1 MSYLSF
7 VKEIQDLGFSQ
18 GKYKPHKHIALLTAI
33 RLLKLKPKNGC
44 RVYYNDEYKQLFSEL
59 FTKYASNDDRNRPY
73 TPFFHLKSTSFW
85 KLVPIN
91 GKENDLLSLGS
102 VGGPGQL
109 MEVVSHAEISD
120 NFLKI
125 ITDDSICDII
135 ESLIIECLE
144 NNIEESKDRHITQV
158 ESFERVT
165 VTLENNVAPNP
176 FVAYLNSLHS
186 RDAGNEN
193 ALAEAQACNPNFSR
207 IYVRHPLVDN
217 IVKCLTEDEGKSV
230 VLTGHAGDG
239 KSTIALAVY
248 KQLKKIDEHA
258 VLPVPLQ
265 RREDIVLPDGICL
278 AIIKDFSEW
287 QTNERDNL
295 LSEVMANKIRVLLV
309 TNTGALLDAFC
320 GYATKAGLGNR
331 AEWEPRILEAMDA
344 DSNNFLYGQVPFVF
358 FNIALCDNL
367 ELARLIFH
375 RILSNE
381 NWGACNNQACREHCP
396 IYRNVALFQVNSS
409 VANRRLFLA
418 YRRMYEYGTRLTIR
432 QLTAHLAYLLTAGME
447 YADIR
452 HLAEREDKPLMSEF
466 LFYNR
471 FFGDD
476 GHTEDQAAVRMPV
489 IHEVRAQ
496 GFGERPCP
504 ATERHL
510 WLLTHGDDFS
520 LGVPLLEEEFRKLQR
535 YGSQMQIQENGL
547 TPDQAREQVRRML
560 YFLHDNKD
568 ADRGNAFLRQFLGSL
583 AIIKWEHWQDPS
595 TRLSM
600 DEASH
605 FKQRVFHVL
614 QEQFTGVRLP
624 EVGGPGQQS
633 HLYITLSRHKQD
645 IRQSAQ
651 VVLAQIDFSNEFKI
665 GLGVI
670 APKNQRRDLVLT
682 GQGRLNGIVLT
693 LSLPFLDYVLA
704 RHQGEVGETLQAA
717 YADRLERL
725 KAELI
730 NRCRSHEDDEML
742 LVRLR
747 TNHTF
752 LRQYYAI
759 AEGKLEV
766 SNA

>member
-7 VKEIQDLGFSQ
+7 VKEIQDLGISQ
-18 GKYKPHKHIALLTAI
+18 GKYKPHKHISLLAAI
-33 RLLKLKPKNGC
+33 RLLKLNPKNEC
-44 RVYYNDEYKQLFSEL
+44 RVYYNDEYKQLFSDL
-59 FTKYASNDDRNRPY
+59 FIKYACNDDRNRPY
-73 TPFFHLKSTSFW
+73 TPFFHLKSASFW
-85 KLVPIN
+85 KLIPIK
-91 GKENDLLSLGS
+91 GKEDDLLSLSS

-120 NFLKI
+120 DFLKNI
-125 ITDDSICDII
+125 MDDGICNKI

-144 NNIEESKDRHITQV
+144 KNFEESRDRQNTQV

-165 VTLENNVAPNP
+165 VALENNVAPNP

-207 IYVRHPLVDN
+207 IYVRHPLVDS
-217 IVKCLTEDEGKSV
+217 IMKCLTEDAGKSV

-258 VLPVPLQ
+258 VLSVPLQ
-265 RREDIVLPDGICL
+265 RREDIVLPNGICL

-295 LSEVMANKIRVLLV
+295 LAEVMANKIRVLLV

-331 AEWEPRILEAMDA
+331 AEWEPRILEAMD
-344 DSNNFLYGQVPFVF
+344 DETNNFLYGPVPFVF

-367 ELARLIFH
+367 ELARLIFQ
-375 RILSNE
+375 RILANE
-381 NWGACNNQACREHCP
+381 NWGACENQACREHCP
-396 IYRNVALFQVNSS
+396 IYRNVTLFQVNSS

-452 HLAEREDKPLMSEF
+452 HFAEREDKPLMSEF

-504 ATERHL
+504 AMERHL
-510 WLLTHGDDFS
+510 WLLTHDDNFS
-520 LGVPLLEEEFRKLQR
+520 LGVPLLEEEFRKLRR

-595 TRLSM
+595 SRLSM

-624 EVGGPGQQS
+624 EVGSPGQQS

-665 GLGVI
+665 GLSAI
-670 APKNQRRDLVLT
+670 TPKSQRRDLILT
-682 GQGRLNGIVLT
+682 GQGRLHGICLT

-717 YADRLERL
+717 YADRLEHL

-752 LRQYYAI
+752 LRQHYAI

>member
-7 VKEIQDLGFSQ
+7 EKEIQDLGFSL
-18 GKYKPHKHIALLTAI
+18 GKYKPHKHIALLAAI
-33 RLLKLKPKNGC
+33 RLLKFKPKNEF
-44 RVYYNDEYKQLFSEL
+44 RIYYNDEFRQLFSEL
-59 FTKYASNDDRNRPY
+59 FTKYACDDDRNRPY
-73 TPFFHLKSTSFW
+73 TPFFHLKSASFW
-85 KLVPIN
+85 KLIPMN
-91 GKENDLLSLGS
+91 GKENDLISLSS

-120 NFLKI
+120 DFLKAI
-125 ITDDSICDII
+125 NDDSICSII
-135 ESLIIECLE
+135 ESLIIDCLE
-144 NNIEESKDRHITQV
+144 NNILEQKDRQVTQV

-207 IYVRHPLVDN
+207 IYVRHPLVDS

-265 RREDIVLPDGICL
+265 RREDIVLSNGICL

-295 LSEVMANKIRVLLV
+295 LAEVMANKIRVLLV

-320 GYATKAGLGNR
+320 GYAAKAGLGNR

-344 DSNNFLYGQVPFVF
+344 ESNNFLYGPVPFVF
-358 FNIALCDNL
+358 FNIALYDNL
-367 ELARLIFH
+367 DLARLIFN

-381 NWGACNNQACREHCP
+381 NWGACNHQACREHCP

-452 HLAEREDKPLMSEF
+452 HLAERGDKPLMSEF

-504 ATERHL
+504 AMERHL

-520 LGVPLLEEEFRKLQR
+520 LGVPLLEEEFRKLRR
-535 YGSQMQIQENGL
+535 YGSQMQKQENGL

-568 ADRGNAFLRQFLGSL
+568 VERGNAFLRQFLGSL

-595 TRLSM
+595 ARLSM
-600 DEASH
+600 DEGSH

-665 GLGVI
+665 GLGVS
-670 APKNQRRDLVLT
+670 APKSQRRDLVLT
-682 GQGRLNGIVLT
+682 GQDRLNGICLN

-752 LRQYYAI
+752 LRQHYAI